1 VAEREDAPTS
11 TRSVPSAFEAAN
23 RVRKLL
29 FASVPG
35 FLQQTRRKRS
45 ETVSGDVRFE
55 KVTIKGDTPRENRDG
70 VAVIRGGRCVAVLPE
85 AARLDRAL
93 SQPLEDI
100 EYIAN
105 NLGQVLGREP
115 THNEREFWRAVLD
128 FRRSQ
133 SQRS

>member
-1 VAEREDAPTS
+1 M
-11 TRSVPSAFEAAN
+11 
-23 RVRKLL
+23 
-29 FASVPG
+29 
-35 FLQQTRRKRS
+35 
-45 ETVSGDVRFE
+45 SGDVRFE
-55 KVTIKGDTPRENRDG
+55 RVLITGDTPRENRDG
-70 VAVIRGGRCVAVLPE
+70 VAVIRDGCCVAVLPE

-105 NLGQVLGREP
+105 NLRQVLGREP
-115 THNEREFWRAVLD
+115 TDNEQEFWRAVRD